1 MTEREIFDFLKKQ
14 GLSNAGVAG
23 VMGNMFAES
32 GLKPNNL
39 QNSFEKRLG
48 HTDISYTKAVDNG
61 TYKNFSKDSA
71 GYGLCQWT
79 YPTRK
84 AALLAFAKA
93 EKASVGDAEMQLR
106 FFVKELKESFSG
118 VLSTLKTA
126 TTVREASDAMLL
138 KFERPADQSEKVRK
152 LRASYGQSYYQKFAG
167 KESAMNYTNSPLVSY
182 TKISPNR
189 TPNRNHAI
197 DTITIHCIVGQWTAK
212 QGCDYFASTDRQ
224 CSANYVVG
232 KDGSIGLSVDEKDR
246 AWCSGGKDKNGKPI
260 RVNGISGA
268 DNDHRAVTIEVAS
281 DTTHPYKVN
290 DKAYAALIELVADI
304 CKRNGIKELKW
315 KADKSLIGK
324 VDQQNMT
331 VHRWFANKSCPGD
344 YLYNLH
350 GDIARKVNAKL
361 GVAADTSTPVKDE
374 PAVKPNVPYKVRIK
388 ISNLNIRSGA
398 GTNYSAKGVIAP
410 GVYTIVNEA
419 SGKGATK
426 WGKLKSGAGWISL
439 DYCEKL

>member
-1 MTEREIFDFLKKQ
+1 MTEQQMFEFLKKQ
-14 GLSNAGVAG
+14 GFSDAGAAG
-23 VMGNMFAES
+23 AMGNMFAES

-39 QNSFEKRLG
+39 QNSFEKKLG

-61 TYKNFSKDSA
+61 TYANFSKDGA

-79 YPTRK
+79 YSTRK

-93 EKASVGDAEMQLR
+93 EKASIGDTEMQLR

-118 VLSTLKTA
+118 VFSVLKTA

-138 KFERPADQSEKVRK
+138 KFECPADQSEKVQK
-152 LRASYGQSYYQKFAG
+152 ARAAYGQSYYEKFAG
-167 KESAMNYTNSPLVSY
+167 KESAMSYTNSPLVSY

-197 DTITIHCIVGQWTAK
+197 DTITIHCVVGQCSVETLG
-212 QGCDYFASTDRQ
+212 QVFAPTSRQ
-224 CSANYVVG
+224 ASSNYGIGADGRVG
-232 KDGSIGLSVDEKDR
+232 MYVEEKDR
-246 AWCSGGKDKNGKPI
+246 SWCSSSASN
-260 RVNGISGA
+260 
-268 DNDHRAVTIEVAS
+268 DNRAVTIEVAS

-350 GDIARKVNAKL
+350 GDIAKKVNAKL
-361 GVAADTSTPVKDE
+361 GVVTDTSEPVKTE
-374 PAVKPNVPYKVRIK
+374 TIAKSNVPYKVRIK
-388 ISNLNIRSGA
+388 ISNLRIRSGA
-398 GTNYSAKGVIAP
+398 GTNYAAKGFIAP
-410 GVYTIVNEA
+410 GVYTIIDEA
-419 SGKGATK
+419 AGTGATK
-426 WGKLKSGAGWISL
+426 WGKLKSGAGWVSL
-439 DYCEKL
+439 DYCTKV

>member
-14 GLSNAGVAG
+14 GLTNAGAAG

-32 GLKPNNL
+32 GLRSNNL
-39 QNSFEKRLG
+39 QNSFEKKLG
-48 HTDISYTKAVDNG
+48 HTDISYTRAVDNG

-84 AALLAFAKA
+84 AALLAFAKS

-197 DTITIHCIVGQWTAK
+197 DTITIHCVVGQCSVETLG
-212 QGCDYFASTDRQ
+212 QVFAPTSRQ
-224 CSANYVVG
+224 ASSNYG
-232 KDGSIGLSVDEKDR
+232 IGADGRIGMYVEEKDR
-246 AWCSGGKDKNGKPI
+246 SWCS
-260 RVNGISGA
+260 SSA
-268 DNDHRAVTIEVAS
+268 SNDHRAVTIEVAS

-350 GDIARKVNAKL
+350 GDIAKKVNAKL
-361 GVAADTSTPVKDE
+361 GISADTSAPVKNE
-374 PAVKPNVPYKVRIK
+374 PAVKPKVPYKVRIK

-398 GTNYSAKGVIAP
+398 GTNYSAKGFIAP

>member
-1 MTEREIFDFLKKQ
+1 MTEREIFDFLKKH
-14 GLSNAGVAG
+14 GLSNAGSAG

-32 GLKPNNL
+32 GLRSNNL
-39 QNSFEKRLG
+39 QNSFEKKLG

-106 FFVKELKESFSG
+106 FFVKELKESFSD

-126 TTVREASDAMLL
+126 ATVREASDAMLL

-197 DTITIHCIVGQWTAK
+197 DTITIHCVVGQCSVETLG
-212 QGCDYFASTDRQ
+212 QVFAPTSRQ
-224 CSANYVVG
+224 ASSNYG
-232 KDGSIGLSVDEKDR
+232 IGADGRIGMYVEEKDR
-246 AWCSGGKDKNGKPI
+246 SWCS
-260 RVNGISGA
+260 SSA
-268 DNDHRAVTIEVAS
+268 SNDHRAVTIEVAS

-350 GDIARKVNAKL
+350 GDIAKKVNAKL

-374 PAVKPNVPYKVRIK
+374 PAVKPKVPYKVRIK

-398 GTNYSAKGVIAP
+398 GTNYSAKGFIAP

>member
-14 GLSNAGVAG
+14 GLSNAGAAG

-32 GLKPNNL
+32 GLRSNNL
-39 QNSFEKRLG
+39 QNSFEKKLG

-106 FFVKELKESFSG
+106 FFVKELKESFSD

-126 TTVREASDAMLL
+126 ATVREASDAMLL

-197 DTITIHCIVGQWTAK
+197 DTITIHCVVGQCSVETLG
-212 QGCDYFASTDRQ
+212 QVFAPTSRQ
-224 CSANYVVG
+224 ASSNYG
-232 KDGSIGLSVDEKDR
+232 IGADGRIGMYVEEKDR
-246 AWCSGGKDKNGKPI
+246 SWCS
-260 RVNGISGA
+260 SSA
-268 DNDHRAVTIEVAS
+268 SNDHRAVTIEVAS

-350 GDIARKVNAKL
+350 GDIAKKVNAKL
-361 GVAADTSTPVKDE
+361 GIAADTSTPVKDE
-374 PAVKPNVPYKVRIK
+374 SAVKPNVPYKVRIK

-398 GTNYSAKGVIAP
+398 GTNYSAKGFIAP

-426 WGKLKSGAGWISL
+426 WGKLKSGVGWISL

>member
-1 MTEREIFDFLKKQ
+1 MTEQQMFEFLKKQ
-14 GLSNAGVAG
+14 GFSDAGAAG
-23 VMGNMFAES
+23 AMGNMFAES

-39 QNSFEKRLG
+39 QNSFEKKLG

-61 TYKNFSKDSA
+61 TYANFSKDGA

-79 YPTRK
+79 YSTRK

-93 EKASVGDAEMQLR
+93 EKASIGDAEMQLR

-118 VLSTLKTA
+118 VLSVLKTA

-138 KFERPADQSEKVRK
+138 KFERPADQSEKVQK
-152 LRASYGQSYYQKFAG
+152 ARATYGQSYYEKFAG
-167 KESAMNYTNSPLVSY
+167 KESAMSYTNSPLVSY

-197 DTITIHCIVGQWTAK
+197 DTITIHCVVGQCSVETLG
-212 QGCDYFASTDRQ
+212 QVFAPTSRQASSNYGIGTDGRVGM
-224 CSANYVVG
+224 YVE
-232 KDGSIGLSVDEKDR
+232 EKDR
-246 AWCSGGKDKNGKPI
+246 SWCSSSASN
-260 RVNGISGA
+260 
-268 DNDHRAVTIEVAS
+268 DNRAVTIEVAS
-281 DTTHPYKVN
+281 DMTHPYKVN

-350 GDIARKVNAKL
+350 GDIAKKVNAKL
-361 GVAADTSTPVKDE
+361 GVVTDTSE
-374 PAVKPNVPYKVRIK
+374 PAKTETVAKSNVPYKVRIK
-388 ISNLNIRSGA
+388 ISNLRIRSGA
-398 GTNYSAKGVIAP
+398 GTNYAAKGFIAP
-410 GVYTIVNEA
+410 GVYTIVDEA
-419 SGKGATK
+419 TGTGATK
-426 WGKLKSGAGWISL
+426 WGKLKSGAGWVSL
-439 DYCEKL
+439 DYCTKV

>member
-1 MTEREIFDFLKKQ
+1 MTEQQMFEFLKKQ
-14 GLSNAGVAG
+14 GFSDAGAAG
-23 VMGNMFAES
+23 AMGNMFAES

-39 QNSFEKRLG
+39 QNSFEKKLG

-61 TYKNFSKDSA
+61 TYANFSKDGA

-79 YPTRK
+79 YSTRK

-93 EKASVGDAEMQLR
+93 ERASIGDAEMQLR

-118 VLSTLKTA
+118 VLSVLKSA

-152 LRASYGQSYYQKFAG
+152 ARAAYGQSYYEKFAG
-167 KESAMNYTNSPLVSY
+167 KESAMSYTNSPLVSY

-197 DTITIHCIVGQWTAK
+197 DTITIHCVVGQCSVETLG
-212 QGCDYFASTDRQ
+212 QVFAPTSRQASSNYGIGTDGRVGM
-224 CSANYVVG
+224 YVE
-232 KDGSIGLSVDEKDR
+232 EKDR
-246 AWCSGGKDKNGKPI
+246 SWCSSSASN
-260 RVNGISGA
+260 
-268 DNDHRAVTIEVAS
+268 DNRAVTIEVAS

-350 GDIARKVNAKL
+350 GDIAKKVNAKL
-361 GVAADTSTPVKDE
+361 GVVTDTSEPVKTE
-374 PAVKPNVPYKVRIK
+374 PVAKSNVRYKVRIK
-388 ISNLNIRSGA
+388 ISNLRIRSGA
-398 GTNYSAKGVIAP
+398 GTNYAAKGFIAP
-410 GVYTIVNEA
+410 GVYTIVEEA
-419 SGKGATK
+419 TGTGATK
-426 WGKLKSGAGWISL
+426 WGKLKSGAGWVSL
-439 DYCEKL
+439 DYCTKV

>member
-1 MTEREIFDFLKKQ
+1 MTEQQMFEFLKKQ
-14 GLSNAGVAG
+14 GFSDAGAAG
-23 VMGNMFAES
+23 AMGNMFAES

-39 QNSFEKRLG
+39 QNSFEKKLG

-61 TYKNFSKDSA
+61 TYANFSKDGA

-79 YPTRK
+79 YSTRK
-84 AALLAFAKA
+84 SALLAFAKA
-93 EKASVGDAEMQLR
+93 EKASIGDAEMQLR

-118 VLSTLKTA
+118 VLSVLKSA

-138 KFERPADQSEKVRK
+138 KFECPADQSEKVQK
-152 LRASYGQSYYQKFAG
+152 VRAAYGQSYYEKFAG
-167 KESAMNYTNSPLVSY
+167 KESAMSYTNSPLVSY

-197 DTITIHCIVGQWTAK
+197 DTITIHCVVGQCSVETLG
-212 QGCDYFASTDRQ
+212 QVFAPTSRQ
-224 CSANYVVG
+224 ASSNYGIGADGRVG
-232 KDGSIGLSVDEKDR
+232 MYVEEKDR
-246 AWCSGGKDKNGKPI
+246 SWCSSSASN
-260 RVNGISGA
+260 
-268 DNDHRAVTIEVAS
+268 DNRAVTIEVAS

-290 DKAYAALIELVADI
+290 DKAYATLIELVADI

-350 GDIARKVNAKL
+350 GDIAKKVNAKL
-361 GVAADTSTPVKDE
+361 GVVTDTSE
-374 PAVKPNVPYKVRIK
+374 PSKTETVAKSNVPYKVRIK
-388 ISNLNIRSGA
+388 ISNLRIRSGA
-398 GTNYSAKGVIAP
+398 GTNYAAKGFIAP
-410 GVYTIVNEA
+410 GVYTIVEEA
-419 SGKGATK
+419 TGTGATK
-426 WGKLKSGAGWISL
+426 WGKLKSGAGWVSL
-439 DYCEKL
+439 DYCTKV

>member
-1 MTEREIFDFLKKQ
+1 MTEQQMFEFLKKQ
-14 GLSNAGVAG
+14 GFSDAGAAG
-23 VMGNMFAES
+23 AMGNMFAES

-39 QNSFEKRLG
+39 QNSFEKKLG

-61 TYKNFSKDSA
+61 TYANFPKDGA

-79 YPTRK
+79 YSTRK

-93 EKASVGDAEMQLR
+93 EKASIGDAEMQLR

-118 VLSTLKTA
+118 VLSVLKTA

-138 KFERPADQSEKVRK
+138 KFERPADQSEKVQK
-152 LRASYGQSYYQKFAG
+152 ARAAYGQSYYEKFAG
-167 KESAMNYTNSPLVSY
+167 KESAMSYTNSPLVSY

-197 DTITIHCIVGQWTAK
+197 DTITIHCVVGQCSVETLG
-212 QGCDYFASTDRQ
+212 QVFAPTSRQ
-224 CSANYVVG
+224 ASSNYGIGADGRVG
-232 KDGSIGLSVDEKDR
+232 MYVEEKDR
-246 AWCSGGKDKNGKPI
+246 SWCSSSASN
-260 RVNGISGA
+260 
-268 DNDHRAVTIEVAS
+268 DNRAVTIEVAS
-281 DTTHPYKVN
+281 DMTHPYKVN

-350 GDIARKVNAKL
+350 GDIAKKVNAKL
-361 GVAADTSTPVKDE
+361 GVVTDTSEPVKTE
-374 PAVKPNVPYKVRIK
+374 TVAKSNVPYKVRIK
-388 ISNLNIRSGA
+388 ISNLRIRSGA
-398 GTNYSAKGVIAP
+398 GTNYAAKGFIAP
-410 GVYTIVNEA
+410 GVYTIVDEA
-419 SGKGATK
+419 TGTGATK
-426 WGKLKSGAGWISL
+426 WGKLKSGAGWVSL
-439 DYCEKL
+439 DYCTKV

>member
-14 GLSNAGVAG
+14 GLSDAGAAG

-32 GLKPNNL
+32 GLRSNNL
-39 QNSFEKRLG
+39 QNSFEKKLG

-93 EKASVGDAEMQLR
+93 EKASVGDVEMQLR
-106 FFVKELKESFSG
+106 FFVKELKESFFG

-197 DTITIHCIVGQWTAK
+197 DTITIHCVVGQCSVETLG
-212 QGCDYFASTDRQ
+212 QVFAPTSRQ
-224 CSANYVVG
+224 ASSNYG
-232 KDGSIGLSVDEKDR
+232 IGADGRIGMYVEEKDR
-246 AWCSGGKDKNGKPI
+246 SWCS
-260 RVNGISGA
+260 SSA
-268 DNDHRAVTIEVAS
+268 SNDHRAVTIEVAS

-315 KADKSLIGK
+315 KADKSLVGK

-350 GDIARKVNAKL
+350 GDIAKKVNAKL
-361 GVAADTSTPVKDE
+361 GVAADTSAPVKDE

-398 GTNYSAKGVIAP
+398 GTNYSAKGFIAP

>member
-1 MTEREIFDFLKKQ
+1 MTEQQMFEFLKKQ
-14 GLSNAGVAG
+14 GFSDAGAAG
-23 VMGNMFAES
+23 AMGNMFAES

-39 QNSFEKRLG
+39 QNSFEKKLG

-61 TYKNFSKDSA
+61 TYANFSKDGA

-79 YPTRK
+79 YSTRK

-93 EKASVGDAEMQLR
+93 EKASIGDAEMQLR

-118 VLSTLKTA
+118 VLSVLKTA

-138 KFERPADQSEKVRK
+138 KFERPADQSEKVQK
-152 LRASYGQSYYQKFAG
+152 ARAAYGQSYYEKFAG
-167 KESAMNYTNSPLVSY
+167 KESAMSYTNSPLVSY

-197 DTITIHCIVGQWTAK
+197 DTITIHCVVGQCSVETLG
-212 QGCDYFASTDRQ
+212 QVFAPTSRQASSNYGIGTDGRVGM
-224 CSANYVVG
+224 YVE
-232 KDGSIGLSVDEKDR
+232 EKDR
-246 AWCSGGKDKNGKPI
+246 SWCSSSARN
-260 RVNGISGA
+260 
-268 DNDHRAVTIEVAS
+268 DNRAVTIEVAS
-281 DTTHPYKVN
+281 DMTHPYKVN

-350 GDIARKVNAKL
+350 GDIAKKVNAKL
-361 GVAADTSTPVKDE
+361 GVVTDTSE
-374 PAVKPNVPYKVRIK
+374 PAKTETVAKSNVPYKVRIK
-388 ISNLNIRSGA
+388 ISNLRIRSGA
-398 GTNYSAKGVIAP
+398 GTNYAAKGFIAP
-410 GVYTIVNEA
+410 GVYTIVDEA
-419 SGKGATK
+419 TGTGATK
-426 WGKLKSGAGWISL
+426 WGKLKSGAGWVSL
-439 DYCEKL
+439 DYCTKV